1 MSPLLVFLQISLEL
15 EKNNMDQ
22 LKIFAPATV
31 ANLSCGFDVL
41 GCCLD
46 SVGDEMLIK
55 KNDLNE
61 VRITKIT
68 GQELPMATDM
78 NVAGVAAKSLLKA
91 MESDQGFDIEIYK
104 NIKPGSGI
112 GSSAASSAGAVFA
125 VNKLL
130 GEPFGQQELISFAMQ
145 GELLASGNA
154 HADNVAPALL
164 GGFSLVRSYCP
175 LEVLSLPVPEELRM
189 VVLHPLIE
197 IKTRDSRSIIKQ
209 NVSLKSAINQ
219 WGNLGALVSALYTQD
234 YDLLGRSLQDEIVEP
249 VRSILIPYFDELD
262 TLVLENGALGFGI
275 SGSGPSVFAMCRG
288 EENAIKVKNAVREF
302 YSEKNIEFELHLSAI
317 NKKGV
322 KIL

>member
-1 MSPLLVFLQISLEL
+1 ME
-15 EKNNMDQ
+15 E

-46 SVGDEMLIK
+46 SVGDEMLIR

-68 GQELPMATDM
+68 GQDLPLNADE
-78 NVAGVAAKSLLKA
+78 NVAGVAVKALLK
-91 MESDQGFDIEIYK
+91 ELDSNEGFDIEINK
-104 NIKPGSGI
+104 KIKPGSGI

-130 GEPFGQQELISFAMQ
+130 GEPFQKKDLISFAMQ

-164 GGFSLVRSYCP
+164 GGFNLVRSYCP
-175 LEVLSLPVPEELRM
+175 LEVLSLPVPSDLRV

-197 IKTRDSRSIIKQ
+197 IKTKDSRSIIKQ

-219 WGNLGALVSALYTQD
+219 WGNLGAFVSALYTED
-234 YDLLGRSLQDEIVEP
+234 YELLGRSLQDEIVEP
-249 VRSILIPYFDELD
+249 VRSILIPYFRELDELV
-262 TLVLENGALGFGI
+262 TENGALGFGI
-275 SGSGPSVFAMCRG
+275 SGSGPSVYALCRG
-288 EENAIKVKNAVREF
+288 DENAEKVKKSIQAF
-302 YSEKNIEFELHLSAI
+302 YSKKDIDFELHLSAI
-317 NKKGV
+317 NEKGV

>member
-1 MSPLLVFLQISLEL
+1 MMEEL
-15 EKNNMDQ
+15 KV
-22 LKIFAPATV
+22 FAPATV

-46 SVGDEMLIK
+46 SVGDEMLIS
-55 KNDLNE
+55 KNAHKE

-68 GQELPMATDM
+68 GQDLPMDADS
-78 NVAGVAAKSLLKA
+78 NVAGVAVKALLK
-91 MESDQGFDIEIYK
+91 ELQSDQGFDIEIYK
-104 NIKPGSGI
+104 KIKPGSGI

-130 GEPFGQQELISFAMQ
+130 DEPFNTKELVSFAMQ

-175 LEVLSLPVPEELRM
+175 LEVLALPVPPELRV

-197 IKTRDSRSIIKQ
+197 IKTKDSRSIIKQ
-209 NVSLKSAINQ
+209 NVTLKQAINQ
-219 WGNLGALVSALYTQD
+219 WGNLGAFISALYTQD

-249 VRSILIPYFDELD
+249 IRSILIPYFNELD
-262 TLVLENGALGFGI
+262 QLSAENGALGFGI
-275 SGSGPSVFAMCRG
+275 SGSGPSVFALCKG
-288 EENAIKVKNAVREF
+288 DENAEKVRNAFSNF
-302 YSEKNIEFELHLSAI
+302 YDKKGIDFDLYLSEI
-317 NKKGV
+317 NQQGV

>member
-1 MSPLLVFLQISLEL
+1 MQE
-15 EKNNMDQ
+15 

-46 SVGDEMLIK
+46 NVGDEMVIR
-55 KNDLNE
+55 KNNE
-61 VRITKIT
+61 GTVKITKIT
-68 GQELPMATDM
+68 GQDIPLNVDE
-78 NVAGVAAKSLLKA
+78 NVAGVAVKALLMKLG
-91 MESDQGFDIEIYK
+91 SKTGFDIEIHK
-104 NIKPGSGI
+104 KIKAGSGI

-130 GEPFGQQELISFAMQ
+130 GEPFDNKKLIEFAMA

-164 GGFSLVRSYCP
+164 GGFSLVRSYEP

-189 VVLHPLIE
+189 VILHPLIE
-197 IKTRDSRSIIKQ
+197 IKTKDSRSIIKQ
-209 NVSLKSAINQ
+209 NVSLKKAINQ
-219 WGNLGALVSALYTQD
+219 WGNLGAFVSALYTGD
-234 YDLLGRSLQDEIVEP
+234 YELLGRSLKDDIVEP
-249 VRSILIPYFDELD
+249 IRSILIPYFQELKE
-262 TLVLENGALGFGI
+262 LSMNCGALGFGI
-275 SGSGPSVFAMCRG
+275 SGSGPSVYALCKG
-288 EENAIKVKNAVREF
+288 DEVAEKVRDVFREF
-302 YSEKNIEFELHLSAI
+302 YAKKDIEFDLHLSGI